1 VNRAE
6 PRPPAIP
13 HGLRRSLRTAT
24 FRLALLYAV
33 IFGLSALTL
42 FAFLHWRLT
51 GYMTDQIRS
60 AIAAEMSFLA
70 KESSLEGTRDLIP
83 IVDTRANAADS
94 ASSYYLLQNP
104 KGERLA
110 GNVAPLP
117 PVEGEFRRPA
127 EPLNSGRPNR
137 DPAEQALFQGHVLE
151 DGSYIAIG
159 RDLNDVQDLGRV
171 INRAIATA
179 VGLTAILAAVG
190 GLLLGVSF
198 LHRIEVINQ
207 TTARIIAGNLSQRV
221 PLVGVDDELDRLA
234 GNLNRMLDRIESLM
248 ETTRQVSNDI
258 AHDLRTPLARLRQR
272 LERVQA
278 RASTAA
284 HYETEVS
291 EAIIE
296 IDGILGTFSALLRIA
311 QVEAGARA
319 GGFAEVNVSRVF
331 ETIAEAYAPVAE
343 DAGQVLTC
351 QVTPGVAVQG
361 DRELLT
367 QMLANLVENAIRH
380 TPAGSAIEVILR
392 TGPNGLVGEVRDS
405 GPGIPASEHGKV
417 FRRFYRLERNRTSA
431 GNGLGLSLVAA
442 VAELHGI
449 RIELGDNGPGL
460 VVRMLFPASRV
471 AMTAA
476 GRPGAVVPAPPLTHA

>member
-1 VNRAE
+1 MNRPE
-6 PRPPAIP
+6 PRPTALRSRI
-13 HGLRRSLRTAT
+13 RRSLRTAT

-51 GYMTDQIRS
+51 GYLTDQIRN

-70 KESSLEGTRDLIP
+70 KENSLEGLNDLVV

-94 ASSYYLLQNP
+94 ASSYYLLQSAA
-104 KGERLA
+104 GERLA
-110 GNVAPLP
+110 GNLPPLP
-117 PVEGEFRRPA
+117 VVEGEFRRPV
-127 EPLNSGRPNR
+127 EPLNSGRLQR
-137 DPAEQALFQGHVLE
+137 DPNEEALFQGHVLA
-151 DGSYIAIG
+151 DGSYVAIG
-159 RDLNDVQDLGRV
+159 RDLNDVQDLSRV
-171 INRAIATA
+171 INGAIATA
-179 VGLTAILAAVG
+179 VGLTAVLAAAG
-190 GLLLGVSF
+190 GLLLGMGF
-198 LHRIEVINQ
+198 LHRVEVINQ
-207 TTARIIAGNLSQRV
+207 TAARIIAGNLSQRV

-234 GNLNRMLDRIESLM
+234 ANLNRMLDRIESLM

-272 LERVQA
+272 LERAQA
-278 RASTAA
+278 KAKTPAA
-284 HYETEVS
+284 YEAEVG

-311 QVEAGARA
+311 QIEAGARA

-331 ETIAEAYAPVAE
+331 ETIAEAYGPVVE
-343 DAGQVLTC
+343 DAGQALACDIV
-351 QVTPGVAVQG
+351 PGVMVQG

-380 TPAGSAIEVILR
+380 TRSGNTITVRLSAGAEGI
-392 TGPNGLVGEVRDS
+392 VGEVRDS
-405 GPGIPASEHGKV
+405 GPGIPAEERTKV
-417 FRRFYRLERNRTSA
+417 FRRFYRLERNRTTA

-449 RIELGDNGPGL
+449 RLELADNGPGL
-460 VVRMLFPASRV
+460 LVRMRFASMAATSAQARPTTPAASAV
-471 AMTAA
+471 
-476 GRPGAVVPAPPLTHA
+476 GPG